1 MFQIVIS
8 VDLTNKSK
16 AFGPLLAGGE
26 EKLGKEGKKG
36 PLVSMTESVSVTLLA
51 HPDLSQVLVLLKVK
65 PPIEIKCDITCT
77 HLHLRQG
84 RWYFCFSCYSSVT

>member
-1 MFQIVIS
+1 MISQILIS

-36 PLVSMTESVSVTLLA
+36 PLVSMTKSVSVTLLA
-51 HPDLSQVLVLLKVK
+51 PGPKARQVVLALLYFFALV
-65 PPIEIKCDITCT
+65 
-77 HLHLRQG
+77 
-84 RWYFCFSCYSSVT
+84 